1 MNQKE
6 KKRLLSV
13 GAIPAAGNIDE
24 FIEKRMQ
31 AKFPKLYPD
40 DEAKKT
46 MLRKDNAEIDAFMK
60 RYEKDKNLTDEFR
73 LFIRSVN
80 GSTKQEHINSL
91 IENKP
96 AVDSRHLRTA
106 YAELAPNVDLS
117 QDFDCPSCGMQEE
130 VNIPFTTEFFWPK

>member
-46 MLRKDNAEIDAFMK
+46 MLRKDNAQIDAFMK

-73 LFIRSVN
+73 KKIRREIEDGYARARGKSKDQSGGMKAGGSVKAKKKAVKKFR
-80 GSTKQEHINSL
+80 GDGIARKGKTKGRMI
-91 IENKP
+91 
-96 AVDSRHLRTA
+96 
-106 YAELAPNVDLS
+106 
-117 QDFDCPSCGMQEE
+117 
-130 VNIPFTTEFFWPK
+130 

>member
-73 LFIRSVN
+73 KKIRREIEDGYARARGKSKDQSGGMKAGGSVKAKKKAVKKFR
-80 GSTKQEHINSL
+80 GDGIARKGKTKGRMI
-91 IENKP
+91 
-96 AVDSRHLRTA
+96 
-106 YAELAPNVDLS
+106 
-117 QDFDCPSCGMQEE
+117 
-130 VNIPFTTEFFWPK
+130 